1 MENSLATQSQ
11 INFFDP
17 AQFESL
23 QRVCK
28 LFVNSEL
35 VPEAYRPVPNK
46 RTEQQA
52 IANTAIA
59 INIAQRLKV
68 EPLMV
73 MQNLDVIQ
81 GKPSFSAKFLIAMVN
96 SCGRFAPIRYE
107 MKDLGE
113 IKDVPYQDKV
123 WANGQS
129 SMVTKTFKGPVKNIE
144 CIAYTTEKGSEEV
157 LKSSPITIE
166 MAIKQGWYTKSGSKW
181 PDMPVLMLQ
190 YRAASFWQRTYA
202 PELSLGMITQEE
214 ARDIEDT
221 EYIEI
226 PEEKLK
232 EKVNEPKKEFVPEKQ
247 SAPEKK
253 VNEPS
258 FLSGVE

>member
-1 MENSLATQSQ
+1 MENSLATQNQ

-17 AQFESL
+17 VKFENL

-28 LFVNSEL
+28 MFINSEL
-35 VPEAYRPVPNK
+35 VPEAYRPVPGK

-59 INIAQRLKV
+59 FNIAERLNV
-68 EPLMV
+68 DPLMV

-81 GKPSFSAKFLIAMVN
+81 GRPSFSAKFLTAMVN
-96 SCGRFAPIRYE
+96 SCGRFAPIRYK
-107 MKDLGE
+107 MTDLGE
-113 IKDVPYQDKV
+113 IKNVQYQEKG
-123 WANGQS
+123 WENGQS
-129 SMVTKTFKGPVKNIE
+129 KLITKTFQGPVKNIQ
-144 CIAYTTEKGSEEV
+144 CIAYTTERGSEDV
-157 LKSSPITIE
+157 LESSPISIE
-166 MAIKQGWYTKSGSKW
+166 MAIKQVWYTKSGSKW
-181 PDMPVLMLQ
+181 PDMPIQMLQ
-190 YRAASFWQRTYA
+190 YRAAAFWQRTYA

-247 SAPEKK
+247 PAQNK
-253 VNEPS
+253 VSEPS